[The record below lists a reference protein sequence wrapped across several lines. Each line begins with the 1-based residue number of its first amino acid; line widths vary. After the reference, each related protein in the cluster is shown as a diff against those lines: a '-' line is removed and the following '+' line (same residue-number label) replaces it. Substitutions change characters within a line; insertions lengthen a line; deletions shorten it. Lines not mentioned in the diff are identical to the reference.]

1 MNAKEIGIV
10 VAVLAVIALAV
21 AGPLATIW
29 ALNALFPTLAIPYT
43 LETWFAVIVLG
54 GVFKT
59 SVSLKK

>member
-1 MNAKEIGIV
+1 V
-10 VAVLAVIALAV
+10 
-21 AGPLATIW
+21 
-29 ALNALFPTLAIPYT
+29 LAIPYT